1 MVLRWNRS
9 AGRAALGGVFLALLT
24 TVPSCGAEAQ
34 SIQEDLRVIL
44 EHRPERP
51 RSMVQQESA
60 PAPVDIERVAEAE
73 TALAATIRLYQATL
87 SNSDVDACNFWPSC
101 SSFAAAS
108 LNRYGL
114 LKGALLAAD
123 RVTRCHGLPSMA
135 HHYHL
140 DPATGKYV
148 DPVERYVFR

>member
-1 MVLRWNRS
+1 
-9 AGRAALGGVFLALLT
+9 LALLT

-51 RSMVQQESA
+51 RSRVQQESA
-60 PAPVDIERVAEAE
+60 PAPIDVERVAEAE
-73 TALAATIRLYQATL
+73 TVFAATIRLYQATL
-87 SNSDVDACNFWPSC
+87 STSDVDACNFWPSC
-101 SSFAAAS
+101 SRFGAAS
-108 LNRYGL
+108 LDRYGL

-123 RVTRCHGLPSMA
+123 RLTRCHGLPSMG

-140 DPATGKYV
+140 HPATGKYV
-148 DPVERYVFR
+148 DPVGRYAFR